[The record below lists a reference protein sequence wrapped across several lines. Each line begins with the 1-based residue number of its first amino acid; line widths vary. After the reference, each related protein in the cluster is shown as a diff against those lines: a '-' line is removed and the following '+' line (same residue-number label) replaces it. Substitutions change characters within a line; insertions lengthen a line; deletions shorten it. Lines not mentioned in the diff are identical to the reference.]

1 MRLISKDLGKLTP
14 PKSNGWILSYDQN
27 TDPKEQIGGG
37 PLMSHFPQSGV
48 LLFENWILREI
59 LLCESHALG
68 VIGPPAR
75 GNLSICAQYL
85 RNFEGIPAP

>member
-1 MRLISKDLGKLTP
+1 MT
-14 PKSNGWILSYDQN
+14 
-27 TDPKEQIGGG
+27 
-37 PLMSHFPQSGV
+37 HFPLSGV
-48 LLFENWILREI
+48 LLFESWILREI

-85 RNFEGIPAP
+85 RNVEGIPAPRSEFQKWRMSRILAP